1 MTREGPLKGP
11 LAGLRIAD
19 FSWVGAGPRAT
30 KDLADY
36 GATVIKV
43 ESAKRL
49 DLGRLSPPFKGGKRH
64 HDASAFFA
72 ITNTGKQGVTIN
84 LNDPRGIEVAE
95 KLVAWADVV
104 VENFGKGYMD
114 RIGLSFDTLKSIKP
128 DIILLSVSVTGRTG
142 PLSDLRGYG
151 NSAAAVSG
159 FASLSGWPD
168 RGPHMAPFAYGDV
181 VAPMMATVAVLAA
194 LEHRRVTGEGQHLDV
209 SQVEPMMLVT
219 SDCLADGQRGIEPRR
234 GNDDPRMEPH
244 GLFPCRGPDQWCA
257 IAARDDADWRVLAG
271 LTGIDDPRFATLQG
285 RKTHVADLRALL
297 TAWTRTQDKHRL
309 ADHLSAAGVPAEAVN
324 DGRDVF
330 TDAELERAGHYHRIQ
345 HDRLGD
351 CEMPGPPLRFSDAAI
366 HVGPPPLLGG
376 DNRAVFVDLLG
387 MDPGVV
393 DELTASGAL
402 A

>member
-1 MTREGPLKGP
+1 MTREGPLERP

-49 DLGRLSPPFKGGKRH
+49 DLGRLSPPFKGGQRH
-64 HDASAFFA
+64 PDASAFFA
-72 ITNTGKQGVTIN
+72 ITNTGKQGITIH
-84 LNDPRGIEVAE
+84 LNDPNGIEVAK
-95 KLVAWADVV
+95 KLIAWADVV

-128 DIILLSVSVTGRTG
+128 DIILLSVSVTGRSG

-151 NSAAAVSG
+151 NSAAALSG
-159 FASLSGWPD
+159 FAALSGWPD

-219 SDCLADGQRGIEPRR
+219 SDCLADHQRGIEPRR
-234 GNDDPRMEPH
+234 GNDDPRMAPH
-244 GLFPCRGPDQWCA
+244 GLLPCRGPDQWCA
-257 IAARDDADWRVLAG
+257 IAVRDDADWRALAG
-271 LTGIDDPRFATLQG
+271 LSGIDDGRFDTLAG
-285 RKTHVADLRALL
+285 RKAQSGDLKTALS
-297 TAWTRTQDKHRL
+297 AWTRTQDKHRL
-309 ADHLSAAGVPAEAVN
+309 ADRLSTVGIPAEAVN

-330 TDAELERAGHYHRIQ
+330 SDAELEAAGHYHRIY
-345 HDRLGD
+345 HAKLGD

-366 HVGPPPLLGG
+366 LVGPPPMLGG
-376 DNRAVFVDLLG
+376 DNRAVFVDMLG
-387 MDPGVV
+387 LDAGLI

>member
-1 MTREGPLKGP
+1 MTSEGPLS
-11 LAGLRIAD
+11 GLRVAD

-49 DLGRLSPPFKGGKRH
+49 DLGRLSPPFKDGRRH
-64 HDASAFFA
+64 PDASAFFA
-72 ITNTGKQGVTIN
+72 VTNTGKQGVTIN
-84 LNDPRGIEVAE
+84 LNDPRGVEVAR

-114 RIGLSFDTLKSIKP
+114 RIGLSFDTLKAIKP
-128 DIILLSVSVTGRTG
+128 DIILLSVSVTGRSG

-151 NSAAAVSG
+151 NSAAALSG
-159 FASLSGWPD
+159 FAALSGWPD

-194 LEHRRVTGEGQHLDV
+194 LEHRRVTSQGQHLDV

-219 SDCLADGQRGIEPRR
+219 SDCLADHQRGIEPRR

-257 IAARDDADWRVLAG
+257 IAVRDDTDWRALTTLA
-271 LTGIDDPRFATLQG
+271 GIDDARFDTLKG
-285 RKTHVADLRALL
+285 RKAQAGALRTALS
-297 TAWTRTQDKHRL
+297 AWTRTQDKHRL
-309 ADHLSAAGVPAEAVN
+309 ADRLSDAGIPAEAVN

-330 TDAELERAGHYHRIQ
+330 TDAELEASGHYHRIQ
-345 HDRLGD
+345 HERLGE

-387 MDPGVV
+387 LDAGLV
-393 DELTASGAL
+393 DDLIAAGAL

>member
-1 MTREGPLKGP
+1 MSSESPLN
-11 LAGLRIAD
+11 GLRVAD

-43 ESAKRL
+43 ESARRL
-49 DLGRLSPPFKGGKRH
+49 DLGRMSPPFKGGERH

-72 ITNTGKQGVTIN
+72 ITNTSKQGVTIN
-84 LNDPRGIEVAE
+84 LNDPRGIEVA
-95 KLVAWADVV
+95 KQLVAWADVV

-128 DIILLSVSVTGRTG
+128 DIILLSVSVAGRSG

-151 NSAAAVSG
+151 NSAAALSG
-159 FASLSGWPD
+159 FAALSGWPD

-194 LEHRRVTGEGQHLDV
+194 LEHRRQTGQGQHLDV

-219 SDCLADGQRGIEPRR
+219 SDCLADTQRGVEPRR

-257 IAARDDADWRVLAG
+257 IAVRDDADWRALAVLAG
-271 LTGIDDPRFATLQG
+271 IDDTRFARLES
-285 RKTHVADLRALL
+285 RKAHAGDLKALL
-297 TAWTRTQDKHRL
+297 SAWTRTQDKHRL
-309 ADHLSAAGVPAEAVN
+309 ADRLADAGVPAEAVN

-330 TDAELERAGHYHRIQ
+330 VEAELERAGHYHRVS
-345 HDRLGD
+345 HARLGD

-376 DNRAVFVDLLG
+376 DNRAVFIDLLG
-387 MDPGVV
+387 LDPALV
-393 DELTASGAL
+393 DELTVSGAL

>member
-1 MTREGPLKGP
+1 MTSKGP
-11 LAGLRIAD
+11 LSGLRVAD

-49 DLGRLSPPFKGGKRH
+49 DLGRQSPPFKDGKRH

-72 ITNTGKQGVTIN
+72 ITNTSKQGITIN
-84 LNDPRGIEVAE
+84 LNDPRGIAVAK
-95 KLVAWADVV
+95 KLIAWADVV

-114 RIGLSFDTLKSIKP
+114 RIGLSYDTLKSIRP
-128 DIILLSVSVTGRTG
+128 GIILLSVSVTGRTG

-151 NSAAAVSG
+151 NSAAALSG
-159 FASLSGWPD
+159 FAALSGWPD

-194 LEHRRVTGEGQHLDV
+194 LEHRRQTGEGQHLDV

-219 SDCLADGQRGIEPRR
+219 SDCLADHQRGLAARR
-234 GNDDPRMEPH
+234 GNDDPRMAPH

-257 IAARDDADWRVLAG
+257 IAVRDDADWAALAA
-271 LTGIDDPRFATLQG
+271 LSGIDDPRFASLAG
-285 RKTHVADLRALL
+285 RQAHAADLKAALS
-297 TAWTRTQDKHRL
+297 AWTRPQDKHRL
-309 ADHLSAAGVPAEAVN
+309 ADLLAAAGVPAEAVN

-330 TDAELERAGHYHRIQ
+330 CDPELEQAGHYHHIQ
-345 HDRLGD
+345 HERLGE
-351 CEMPGPPLRFSDAAI
+351 CEMPGPPLRFSDATI

-376 DNRAVFVDLLG
+376 DNHAVFVDLLG
-387 MDPGVV
+387 LDPAEVE
-393 DELTASGAL
+393 ELTAAGAL

>member
-1 MTREGPLKGP
+1 MTRKGP
-11 LAGLRIAD
+11 LSGLRVAD

-49 DLGRLSPPFKGGKRH
+49 DLGRQSPPFKDGKRH
-64 HDASAFFA
+64 PDASAFFA
-72 ITNTGKQGVTIN
+72 ITNTGKQGITIN
-84 LNDPRGIEVAE
+84 LNDPRGIAVAK

-114 RIGLSFDTLKSIKP
+114 RIGLSYDTLKSIRP
-128 DIILLSVSVTGRTG
+128 GIILLSVSVTGRTG

-151 NSAAAVSG
+151 NSAAALSG
-159 FASLSGWPD
+159 FAALSGWPD

-194 LEHRRVTGEGQHLDV
+194 LEHRRQTGEGQHLDV

-219 SDCLADGQRGIEPRR
+219 SDCLADHQRGLAARR

-257 IAARDDADWRVLAG
+257 IAVRDDTDWRALSD
-271 LTGIDDPRFATLQG
+271 LSGITDARFATLAG
-285 RKTHVADLRALL
+285 RQANAADLKAALS
-297 TAWTRTQDKHRL
+297 AWTRPHDKHRL
-309 ADHLSAAGVPAEAVN
+309 ADILAAAGVPAEAVN

-330 TDAELERAGHYHRIQ
+330 CDPELESAGHYHRIQ
-345 HDRLGD
+345 HERLGE

-376 DNRAVFVDLLG
+376 DNQAVFVDLLG
-387 MDPGVV
+387 LDPAEVA
-393 DELTASGAL
+393 DLTATGAL

>member
-1 MTREGPLKGP
+1 MSSESPLS
-11 LAGLRIAD
+11 GLRVAD

-84 LNDPRGIEVAE
+84 LNDPRGIEVA
-95 KLVAWADVV
+95 KRLIAWADVV

-114 RIGLSFDTLKSIKP
+114 RIGLSFNTLKAIKP
-128 DIILLSVSVTGRTG
+128 DIILLSVSVAGRSG

-151 NSAAAVSG
+151 NSAAALSG
-159 FASLSGWPD
+159 FAALSGWPD

-194 LEHRRVTGEGQHLDV
+194 LEHRRRTGEGRHLDV

-219 SDCLADGQRGIEPRR
+219 SDCLADHQRGLPTRR
-234 GNDDPRMEPH
+234 GNDDPRMAPH
-244 GLFPCRGPDQWCA
+244 GLFPCRGSDQWCA
-257 IAARDDADWRVLAG
+257 IAVRDDAEWRALALLAG
-271 LTGIDDPRFATLQG
+271 IGDSRFDTLEG
-285 RKTHVADLRALL
+285 RKAYASDLAAQLS
-297 TAWTRTQDKHRL
+297 AWTRSHDKHRL
-309 ADHLSAAGVPAEAVN
+309 ADSLSQAGIPAEAVN

-330 TDAELERAGHYHRIQ
+330 TDAELEAAGHYHRI
-345 HDRLGD
+345 HHEKLGD

-387 MDPGVV
+387 MDPALVE
-393 DELTASGAL
+393 ELTASGAL